1 MQKEATVKAS
11 LEANDLMVAS
21 MVAPSV
27 GDAPGSSKATSLS
40 SVALEKVKLAGAINT
55 NMEKITISIA
65 KVDAKYAKVCSAL
78 APIKVGNVAAAVK
91 EFEESLQTHL
101 THAKVHFTKTGEE
114 GKQLQASL
122 VSLTT
127 MSEVKGSVRQ

>member
-27 GDAPGSSKATSLS
+27 GDAPGSSKATNLS
-40 SVALEKVKLAGAINT
+40 SVALEKVKLAGAIDT

-65 KVDAKYAKVCSAL
+65 KVYAKYAEVCLAL

-91 EFEESLQTHL
+91 EFE
-101 THAKVHFTKTGEE
+101 
-114 GKQLQASL
+114 
-122 VSLTT
+122 
-127 MSEVKGSVRQ
+127 